1 MLIKELREFSR
12 CNIIAYNGRDG
23 KILFDT
29 SKNKK
34 EYVDKY
40 NKGEVLCIWADMKQF
55 DNVFGGY
62 YKPVIKCYITNESW
76 KGEE

>member
-1 MLIKELREFSR
+1 MTIKELRELNRSI
-12 CNIIAYNGRDG
+12 IIAYNGMDG

-40 NKGEVLCIWADMKQF
+40 NKGEVLAIWADMKQY
-55 DNVFGGY
+55 DSTFGGY
-62 YKPVIKCYITNESW
+62 YKPILKCYVSNRSW
-76 KGEE
+76 E

>member
-1 MLIKELREFSR
+1 MLIKELRELNRS
-12 CNIIAYNGRDG
+12 ILIAYNGMDG

-40 NKGEVLCIWADMKQF
+40 NKGEVLAIWADMKQC

-62 YKPVIKCYITNESW
+62 YKPVIKCYVTNESW
-76 KGEE
+76 KEEE

>member
-1 MLIKELREFSR
+1 MTIQELRELGR
-12 CNIIAYNGRDG
+12 NNIIAYNGRDC

-40 NKGEVLCIWADMKQF
+40 DKGEILRIWADMKQCN
-55 DNVFGGY
+55 NVFGGY
-62 YKPVIKCYITNESW
+62 YKPVIKCYVSNESL
-76 KGEE
+76 KG